1 MSMAR
6 TLRKKSNVGVRRMR
20 AKFLPADP
28 AFLSRDGNNNNTN
41 TTNRSRIGMLILS
54 ALGGRIF
61 SDGSARGVKIF
72 FDSSC
77 TQQISVHVTTVGL
90 WIFYEI

>member
-61 SDGSARGVKIF
+61 SDGSDGGMWIVGATCVKVV
-72 FDSSC
+72 DLENAV
-77 TQQISVHVTTVGL
+77 Q
-90 WIFYEI
+90 